1 MATTAPARAAEA
13 GARRDRPSLWTVTG
27 TELIRMRRG
36 FVGWYVL
43 LAPVVI
49 TVPLYVTS
57 LFSPE
62 ARSGKTWQV
71 FRDVSLEGWGVL
83 IPMTA
88 ALLSALS
95 VRADQDAWRLLL
107 SYAVP
112 RPRYL
117 LGKFAA
123 LAVLTGVST
132 VILAVLL
139 SGGAALNGQLG
150 AGFGTIVAACFL
162 PWLAGL
168 ATTALALVVAVMWG
182 LGPTIAVGVAGML
195 SGMLV
200 SDKDWWYAIPFAW
213 PMRVIL
219 PLAGIGPNG
228 VPLRADSP
236 LRDHG
241 VILPAVALSAVLLAV
256 LLAAGSVHM
265 RRKEI

>member
-1 MATTAPARAAEA
+1 MATTAPIRDEHSP
-13 GARRDRPSLWTVTG
+13 RRDRPSLWGVTI
-27 TELIRMRRG
+27 TELMRMRRG
-36 FVGWYVL
+36 FIGWYTL
-43 LAPVVI
+43 LAPMVI

-62 ARSGKTWQV
+62 ARSGRTWQV

-88 ALLSALS
+88 ALLAALS
-95 VRADQDAWRLLL
+95 VRADQDAWRLLF

-117 LGKFAA
+117 LGKFLA
-123 LAVLTGVST
+123 LGVLTATST
-132 VILAVLL
+132 ALLALLL
-139 SGGAALNGQLG
+139 SGGAALNGQLSTS
-150 AGFGTIVAACFL
+150 FGTIVAASVL

-168 ATTALALVVAVMWG
+168 GATALTLLIAVMWG
-182 LGPTIAVGVAGML
+182 LGPTIAIGVIGMM
-195 SGMLV
+195 SGMLI
-200 SDKDWWYAIPFAW
+200 SDKSWWMAVPFAW

-228 VPLRADSP
+228 VPLRPDSP

-241 VILPAVALSAVLLAV
+241 VILPAVGLSAALTVVVLMI
-256 LLAAGSVHM
+256 GSVHM
-265 RRKEI
+265 TRKEI